1 MLHRL
6 HPSRRLL
13 LLPLLR
19 RGSTTTTTTTTSTIS
34 TRNLA
39 TTRPLHKDSI
49 IPSSLKHTAKAIDH
63 VASAAAIKGIEAGE
77 TIASVARS
85 AIPKFS
91 SSSSSSS
98 SSRDQPIGSDMYG
111 EQDLRPDSPVSEA
124 GSTASGATPKRVAQ
138 EATGD
143 VNDVLGRA
151 KDVKEEAKAQ
161 ARKIAGDAK
170 GKMS

>member
-6 HPSRRLL
+6 TTHPPPT

-19 RGSTTTTTTTTSTIS
+19 VGSSTIPS
-34 TRNLA
+34 TRNL
-39 TTRPLHKDSI
+39 TTTHLLYKDSI

-91 SSSSSSS
+91 SSSP
-98 SSRDQPIGSDMYG
+98 DQPIGSDMYG
-111 EQDLRPDSPVSEA
+111 EQDLRPDTPISEPGTTST
-124 GSTASGATPKRVAQ
+124 GSAAKRAAQ

-143 VNDVLGRA
+143 VNEVVGRA
-151 KDVKEEAKAQ
+151 KDVKEEAKGQ
-161 ARKIAGDAK
+161 ARKMAGEAK